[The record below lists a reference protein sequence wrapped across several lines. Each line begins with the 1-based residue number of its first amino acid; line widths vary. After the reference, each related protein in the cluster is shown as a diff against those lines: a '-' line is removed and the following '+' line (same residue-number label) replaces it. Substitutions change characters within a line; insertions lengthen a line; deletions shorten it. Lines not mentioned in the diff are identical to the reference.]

1 MRSALRLI
9 NWAGALLCAS
19 ALLLVQPVVAKQ
31 AGAPLQAQVP
41 FRILDQERLL
51 NGSELG
57 QQILARIHQA
67 EQALQAENDALF
79 NSLSAQERELT
90 DLRSSLSPEE
100 FRARAD
106 AFDAHVEAIRAERN
120 QRSQALT
127 RQSAAQAQSFFDM
140 ALPILV
146 QLMNEEGIVALLKPD
161 TLILGSD
168 WLDITDEAIRRLDA
182 AHLQPAA
189 PAQELTPQVPEPEAT
204 PIPAPE
210 QQLQP

>member
-31 AGAPLQAQVP
+31 ADVPLQAQVP

-120 QRSQALT
+120 QRSQTLT
-127 RQSAAQAQSFFDM
+127 RQSTAQAQSFFDM